1 MYTITC
7 ARSERS
13 LPFRPAPGHDNSG
26 KKQTSAG
33 NDNGGKRLNLTMRR
47 ARGLEGVFVIVF
59 MLVFVNV
66 FVVVFM
72 Q

>member
-1 MYTITC
+1 M
-7 ARSERS
+7 
-13 LPFRPAPGHDNSG
+13 
-26 KKQTSAG
+26 
-33 NDNGGKRLNLTMRR
+33 MRR

-72 Q
+72 L